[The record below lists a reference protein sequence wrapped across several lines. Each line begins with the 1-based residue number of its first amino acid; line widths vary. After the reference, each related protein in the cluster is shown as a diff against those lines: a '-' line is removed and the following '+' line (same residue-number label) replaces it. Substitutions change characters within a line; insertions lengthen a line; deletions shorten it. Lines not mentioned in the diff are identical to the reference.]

1 MRTSPLARSPTV
13 VILIA
18 LVALTSPSPAVTT
31 THADPG
37 PFQIPPPRLVDLVDR
52 QIDRHDRI
60 YVSTPAWR
68 REAHIG
74 ALSAQGLSQVRAH
87 GDETLPAEIAWSDVS
102 LLERRTSHF
111 RAGQMLGAVV
121 GAIALGYAGAS
132 VGESAGSVSGV
143 SGDAVGTLIGM
154 GVGALA
160 GGWLGGHLGD
170 QAERTTVLYKGVP
183 ESGNAPSQPLVF
195 GTSAAPSAET
205 IQRLARD
212 NKPLRVRGSFGEV
225 VGRFSTVDSQGLG
238 GLTVDPELD
247 HGGSLPPEPIP
258 WSQVTRVDRRGNAS
272 GRWAAVS
279 SLLFAGALGTLGAAV
294 AASDVGGGSDADI
307 YGGLA
312 LGAMTGAVF
321 GAGLGALLGMG
332 VPVWHGA
339 HPAD

>member
-1 MRTSPLARSPTV
+1 MACFAREVRMRTSPPARSPTV
-13 VILIA
+13 AIFIA
-18 LVALTSPSPAVTT
+18 LVGLTAASPAVTIT
-31 THADPG
+31 RADPG
-37 PFQIPPPRLVDLVDR
+37 PFQIPPPRLIDLLDR

-68 REAHIG
+68 RDAHIG
-74 ALSAQGLSQVRAH
+74 AIDAQGLSQVRAH
-87 GDETLPAEIAWSDVS
+87 GGEGLPAEIAWSDVS

-132 VGESAGSVSGV
+132 VGGNAGFIGTFI
-143 SGDAVGTLIGM
+143 GIGAGAV
-154 GVGALA
+154 A
-160 GGWLGGHLGD
+160 GGWLGGYLGD
-170 QAERTTVLYKGVP
+170 QRERATTLYTGVP
-183 ESGNAPSQPLVF
+183 DSGNAPSQPLVL
-195 GTSAAPSAET
+195 GTSAAPPAET
-205 IQRLARD
+205 IQRLAHG

-258 WSQVTRVDRRGNAS
+258 WSQVTIVDRRGNAS

-279 SLLFAGALGTLGAAV
+279 SLLFAGALGTLGAA
-294 AASDVGGGSDADI
+294 AGASEFGGGNDADI

-312 LGAMTGAVF
+312 
-321 GAGLGALLGMG
+321 
-332 VPVWHGA
+332 
-339 HPAD
+339 